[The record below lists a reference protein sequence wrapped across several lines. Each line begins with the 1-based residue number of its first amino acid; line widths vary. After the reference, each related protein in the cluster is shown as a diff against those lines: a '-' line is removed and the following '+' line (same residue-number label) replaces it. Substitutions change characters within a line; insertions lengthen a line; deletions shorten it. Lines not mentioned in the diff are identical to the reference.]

1 VLAGLPLGGPSET
14 SILSELLM
22 LASESWTGRLQNP
35 LSPPGTE
42 RMQWLG
48 LVPFQT
54 PAWKD
59 EKYALFFISGL
70 FNGAV
75 SSSD

>member
-1 VLAGLPLGGPSET
+1 
-14 SILSELLM
+14 
-22 LASESWTGRLQNP
+22 
-35 LSPPGTE
+35 
-42 RMQWLG
+42 MQWLG

-59 EKYALFFISGL
+59 EKYAFFISGL